1 MIFLRSTPEV
11 YEQARAAMDAARGL
25 PAKGQVTSF
34 TPAAQAPTDGQGRV
48 YLALRE
54 SDTTAPGADQM
65 IADMVTAGYVEVVA
79 EADYMAALPQ
89 GEL

>member
-1 MIFLRSTPEV
+1 MIFLRASAAV

-25 PAKGQVTSF
+25 PAKGQLTSF
-34 TPAAQAPTDGQGRV
+34 TPAASAPTDAQGRV

-65 IADMVTAGYVEVVA
+65 IADLVTAGYVEVVT